1 MSTSVMDSMIGA
13 VQDRPDI
20 GTIVEGPVI
29 SIEPK
34 AVYVDLAP
42 YGTGIIYGREFV
54 NARSIIKNVNVG
66 DTIEAKITDLEN
78 EDGYVELSLKEARQ
92 AIIWAEAEDAIKN
105 STVLELPVKEANKGG
120 LLLDWNGIT
129 GFLPASQLKPE
140 HYPRVNDGDRDK
152 ILLALK
158 GLVGQK
164 LKVSIISAA
173 PKEGKLIFSEKDHA
187 EEDREV
193 IVGKYDVGD
202 VVQGEVT
209 GVTDFG
215 VFIKIQDSLEGLAHI
230 SELDWGL
237 VDDPR
242 EMFRVGET
250 IKAKII
256 EKQDG
261 KVSLS
266 IKQLKANPWE
276 EAATKYTP
284 GAMVKGV
291 IMKYNR
297 HGALASVEE
306 GIAGLVHISDFKNE
320 DELRE
325 KLSIGQVYDFE
336 VTVFEPSDRRMALKL
351 VESK

>member
-1 MSTSVMDSMIGA
+1 MDSFIGA
-13 VQDRPDI
+13 VQNRPEV

-29 SIEPK
+29 TIEPK

-42 YGTGIIYGREFV
+42 HGTGIIYGREFV

-66 DTIEAKITDLEN
+66 DTIEAKITEQEN
-78 EDGYVELSLKEARQ
+78 EDGYIELSLKEARQ
-92 AIIWAEAEDAIKN
+92 AIIWAEAEEAIKK
-105 STVLELPVKEANKGG
+105 SSILELPVKEANKGG
-120 LLLDWNGIT
+120 LLLEWNGIT
-129 GFLPASQLKPE
+129 GFLPASQLKPD
-140 HYPRVNDGDRDK
+140 HYPRVDDGDRDK

-164 LKVSIISAA
+164 INVSIISAA
-173 PKEGKLIFSEKDHA
+173 PKEGKLIFSEKDHS
-187 EEDREV
+187 EEDREI
-193 IVGKYDVGD
+193 IVGRYEVGD
-202 VVQGEVT
+202 VVSGQIT

-215 VFIKIQDSLEGLAHI
+215 IFIKIQDSLEGLAHI

-242 EMFRVGET
+242 EMFRVGEN

-256 EKQDG
+256 EKTDG

-266 IKQLKANPWE
+266 IKQLKENPWE
-276 EAATKYTP
+276 AAVSKYQP
-284 GAMVKGV
+284 GSMVKGV
-291 IMKYNR
+291 IIKYNR

-320 DELRE
+320 DELRAE
-325 KLSIGQVYDFE
+325 LSIGQLYDFE
-336 VTVFEPSDRRMALKL
+336 VTVFEPKDRRMALKL
-351 VESK
+351 RK